1 MRGPTDPQ
9 APGIGVAEYGAAL
22 PGRRSERLPG
32 LEPGLD
38 QSLNFPGEVTR
49 TDRTAA
55 EVAAS
60 RYRDNGMES
69 EALDAR
75 CRAER
80 QPRVHHRQGRDE
92 RDPVRGHHARDVLV
106 EREAMLQGVD
116 GAF

>member
-1 MRGPTDPQ
+1 MINPHNAPQ

-60 RYRDNGMES
+60 RYRDTGMES
-69 EALDAR
+69 DPDAVLGHL
-75 CRAER
+75 
-80 QPRVHHRQGRDE
+80 QPLGDR
-92 RDPVRGHHARDVLV
+92 
-106 EREAMLQGVD
+106 
-116 GAF
+116 

>member
-1 MRGPTDPQ
+1 M
-9 APGIGVAEYGAAL
+9 

-60 RYRDNGMES
+60 RYRGTGMES
-69 EALDAR
+69 NPD
-75 CRAER
+75 
-80 QPRVHHRQGRDE
+80 
-92 RDPVRGHHARDVLV
+92 
-106 EREAMLQGVD
+106 EAML
-116 GAF
+116 